1 MRTFVLLVV
10 AFLSGGTLMA
20 LEIAG
25 SRLLYPHFGGDIF
38 TWASL
43 IGVFLAALTIGYF
56 WGGKLVDRFPSAW
69 PLSVFLLAAGAFIML
84 LPRYSW
90 GWCDALAARDLDARV
105 GPLLAAVILFFLP
118 GVLMGTTSPFVI
130 RLTARS
136 LEHVGETAGIVYA
149 VSTLGSILGTLGTAF
164 FLLSYMGMRNI
175 QYLLGGVLM
184 VTALLAALVAL
195 LARGGRGRA
204 GTPIPAALVLLSL
217 LAVAAAPGHAKE
229 RILLERDS
237 PYHHLFVTEEG
248 DYRWL
253 RADNVWHTEMRLSDP
268 HGRGLPYA
276 DYIDLAFLYNPD
288 IRSVLVIGLG
298 GGTIPKRFVRD
309 YPKVTV
315 DAVEIDPDVIKIA
328 ARYFDVKPQA
338 RLRISESDGRQ
349 FLRRSKAK
357 YDLIVLDAY
366 YADTVPFFL
375 CTKEFFQ
382 IVQDHL
388 SSNGVFVNNT
398 IGTLSGS
405 KSKFFRS
412 VYRTMKEVFGR
423 TYAFTVPEAG
433 PIMNIEIFALKSG
446 QQVSI
451 ETVRTRAE
459 QMQGK
464 VIKDPDL
471 LKRVGNYL
479 SAPVDTN
486 GVPTLTDDYAPV
498 DALLH
503 LW

>member
-1 MRTFVLLVV
+1 
-10 AFLSGGTLMA
+10 MA

-56 WGGKLVDRFPSAW
+56 IGGKLVDRFPSAR
-69 PLSVFLLAAGAFIML
+69 LLALFLLAAGAFVML
-84 LPRYSW
+84 LPKYSW

-136 LEHVGETAGIVYA
+136 LERIGETAGIVYA
-149 VSTLGSILGTLGTAF
+149 VSTLGSIVGTLGTAF
-164 FLLSYMGMRNI
+164 YLLSYMGMRNI
-175 QYLLGGVLM
+175 QYLLGGVLI

-195 LARGGRGRA
+195 PRNAPRLGAA
-204 GTPIPAALVLLSL
+204 AAALLCLL
-217 LAVAAAPGHAKE
+217 LAGRPGHAEE
-229 RILLERDS
+229 RTLLERDS

-248 DYRWL
+248 DNRWL
-253 RADNVWHTEMRLSDP
+253 RADNIWHTEMHLSDP
-268 HGRGLPYA
+268 HGRGLPYT
-276 DYIDLAFLYNPD
+276 DYIDLAFLFNPE

-315 DAVEIDPDVIKIA
+315 EAVEIDPDVIKIA
-328 ARYFDVKPQA
+328 ARYFDVKPNA
-338 RLRISESDGRQ
+338 RLKVNEADGRQ

-375 CTKEFFQ
+375 CTKEFFE
-382 IVQDHL
+382 IVRDHL
-388 SSNGVFVNNT
+388 SPNGVLVNNT
-398 IGTLSGS
+398 IGTLTGS

-412 VYRTMKEVFGR
+412 IYRTMKEVFGR
-423 TYAFTVPEAG
+423 PYAFTVPEAG
-433 PIMNIEIFALKSG
+433 AVMNIEILALRSG
-446 QQVSI
+446 EQVKI
-451 ETVRTRAE
+451 ETLRARAK
-459 QMQGK
+459 QMRGG

-479 SAPVDTN
+479 SAPVDTT